1 MEEEIIRKSLEN
13 FDRAVNMLNLCIG
26 IMGNTI
32 SLFTLVVIIL
42 GAILGLLG
50 FNEYRRWV
58 SIRKQAE
65 EKLKE
70 AEKMSEEA
78 KKHLE
83 EVKRVSEEAKI
94 FFERIKK
101 FEEEAKEMRDNIL
114 KQYQQIEGKIPKDLK
129 AKISE
134 LSERLRFLEAFGTP
148 LKAEDYYVRGL
159 NFYYKGD
166 YNLALKSFEKAIELK
181 PDYAEAWYNKGLI
194 LMRLRKDKEA
204 LESFEKAI
212 NLKPNYVKAWN
223 NKGVV
228 LKRLMRYDEAL
239 EAFKKAL
246 ELDKNNTTSLYNIA
260 CVYSLKGDKEKA
272 LEYLKKAI
280 ELKPKRY
287 KEKAKEDQ
295 DFKNLWDDEDFKK
308 LTQ

>member
-1 MEEEIIRKSLEN
+1 
-13 FDRAVNMLNLCIG
+13 VNVLNLFMG
-26 IMGNTI
+26 IMCFTI
-32 SLFTLVVIIL
+32 ALFTVAVLIL
-42 GAILGLLG
+42 GSLGII
-50 FNEYRRWV
+50 EYRRWV
-58 SIRKQAE
+58 SIRKQAKN
-65 EKLKE
+65 KLKE
-70 AEKMSEEA
+70 VEKM
-78 KKHLE
+78 
-83 EVKRVSEEAKI
+83 SEEAKI
-94 FFERIKK
+94 FFEGIKK
-101 FEEEAKEMRDNIL
+101 LEEEAKEMRDNIL
-114 KQYQQIEGKIPKDLK
+114 KQYQQIEEEIPKDLK

-134 LSERLRFLEAFGTP
+134 FSERLRFLEAFGTL

-280 ELKPKRY
+280 ELKPKL
-287 KEKAKEDQ
+287 KEESKEDQ

-308 LTQ
+308 LTQKSTNNQFPF